1 MYQVKKEGLTML
13 EYRIAKIGLILAG
26 ICGVLAW
33 ITHAW
38 YYELSAFICI
48 GITVFGYA
56 YMDK

>member
-1 MYQVKKEGLTML
+1 ML
-13 EYRIAKIGLILAG
+13 EYRIAKIGLVLAG
-26 ICGVLAW
+26 ICSLLAW

-38 YYELSAFICI
+38 YYELSTFICI